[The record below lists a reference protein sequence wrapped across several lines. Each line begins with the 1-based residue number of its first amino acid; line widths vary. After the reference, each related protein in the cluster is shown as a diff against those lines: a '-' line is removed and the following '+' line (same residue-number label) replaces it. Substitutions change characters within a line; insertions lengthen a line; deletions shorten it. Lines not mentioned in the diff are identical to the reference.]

1 MDPDGRLGVVQTG
14 ARYAFGFG
22 PNFYG
27 IWDEHASGPPM
38 ERFPATVEG
47 KQVAWRRFVEL
58 EPGTSPHVP
67 GTAAADA
74 APERHSNA
82 RRWIIVGVV
91 LVVAI
96 VAIVVARSGKG
107 NKAGSGGG
115 GGGGANTAHVVT
127 TGDVALTID
136 LPKKSVSI
144 VGLDT
149 LIPVAEATWEDT
161 TGQQLT
167 FHMDGVKEGVSP
179 AIVTA
184 GDSLTLQV
192 VEGTTTYLFHG
203 QHGECTINV
212 TSLGDTG
219 FSGTFTC
226 ADLKTDALDKT
237 ISVTGTFAA
246 AT

>member
-27 IWDEHASGPPM
+27 IWDAHASGPPM

-47 KQVAWRRFVEL
+47 KQVGWRRFVEL
-58 EPGTSPHVP
+58 EPGTSPYVP

-107 NKAGSGGG
+107 NNAGSGGG
-115 GGGGANTAHVVT
+115 CGGGANTADVVT

-167 FHMDGVKEGVSP
+167 FHMDGVKEGVNP

-203 QHGECTINV
+203 RHGECTINV

-226 ADLKTDALDKT
+226 TDLKTDALDKT